1 MGYRTRQG
9 DMILECLKAQGSR
22 HMTVEDIRAALR
34 DKGDSVGQ
42 ATVYR
47 HLDRL
52 VREGVAVRYAGAT
65 GQGACYQYIGCGED
79 GRAHYHLVCSE
90 CGRMIHME
98 CGHMDEVTAHLLEHH
113 QFCVDRFRTVISG
126 LCRQCADKRPKGKGP
141 VSLEKRGQ

>member
-1 MGYRTRQG
+1 MRYRTRQG

-22 HMTVEDIRAALR
+22 HMTAEDIRAALR
-34 DKGDSVGQ
+34 DKGESVGQ

-52 VREGVAVRYAGAT
+52 VREGVAVRYAGAS
-65 GQGACYQYIGCGED
+65 GQGACYQYIGCGD
-79 GRAHYHLVCSE
+79 DSRAHYHLVCSG

-98 CGHMDEVTAHLLEHH
+98 CSYMDEVTAHLLDHH

-126 LCRQCADKRPKGKGP
+126 LCRQCADKR
-141 VSLEKRGQ
+141 L

>member
-1 MGYRTRQG
+1 
-9 DMILECLKAQGSR
+9 
-22 HMTVEDIRAALR
+22 MTVEGIRAALR
-34 DKGDSVGQ
+34 DKGESVGQ

-52 VREGVAVRYAGAT
+52 VREGVAVRYAGAN

-98 CGHMDEVTAHLLEHH
+98 CGHMDEVTVHLLEHH

-126 LCRQCADKRPKGKGP
+126 LCRQCTDKRPEGEGP

>member
-1 MGYRTRQG
+1 
-9 DMILECLKAQGSR
+9 MILECLKAQGSR
-22 HMTVEDIRAALR
+22 HMTVEGIRAALR
-34 DKGDSVGQ
+34 DKGESVGQ

-52 VREGVAVRYAGAT
+52 VREGVAVRYAGAN

-98 CGHMDEVTAHLLEHH
+98 CGHMDEVTVHLLEHH

-126 LCRQCADKRPKGKGP
+126 LCRQCTDKRPEGEGP